1 MVIVKPVLLT
11 LGAPNEMFCKK
22 LFYSVY
28 FAGKIDPV
36 LCVADKMKYICW
48 ETFQKTFV
56 KSGHYHH
63 ETEKNFVELR
73 RIFENL
79 LELMDVS
86 NETHKTQVMQLA
98 GKNISAISLGVKNT
112 F

>member
-11 LGAPNEMFCKK
+11 LGAPKELFCKKK
-22 LFYSVY
+22 LFYSGY

-48 ETFQKTFV
+48 ETFKKTFV
-56 KSGHYHH
+56 KSGLYRH
-63 ETEKNFVELR
+63 ETEKNFMELR

-79 LELMDVS
+79 LKFMDVS
-86 NETHKTQVMQLA
+86 NETHIIDSSYAA
-98 GKNISAISLGVKNT
+98 GWEKY
-112 F
+112 